1 MFERSRGQHI
11 LKNPQI
17 ITSIVEKV
25 GEWGGDVCRTLC
37 VCVCYMLL
45 QAALNSTD
53 VVLEVGPGTGN
64 MTIKLL
70 EQAKKVT

>member
-1 MFERSRGQHI
+1 MVSIFSRTHKSLQVL
-11 LKNPQI
+11 LKRLV
-17 ITSIVEKV
+17 S
-25 GEWGGDVCRTLC
+25 GEGMHVIHC